1 MEVPSDHDI
10 LLALG
15 EDLPVGIWI
24 ARAPDAELVF
34 ANAMF
39 AEIVGMP
46 APARCQ
52 LGCSERYGLFTRDGG
67 RYPETRLPFQR
78 ALSERR
84 TVVIDDLTIRRRDGK
99 RVDIRAV
106 ARPVGEPI
114 SHVIT
119 TLFDVSREVA
129 AERARLETE
138 QRLRRAQ
145 RLEAIGTLA
154 GGIAHDFNNLIFG
167 VKLIT
172 AELAMGEQD
181 PKRRAAL
188 DKIDEITERS
198 ATLTRSLVAFTRRG
212 EQRAMPISVTDVV
225 TAMSELLTRTLRG
238 VELSFELEASE
249 RGTVIAD
256 QTQLEQVV
264 MNLVL
269 NARGAT
275 HVVVRTADVVAPGHP
290 EPARFVALEVKD
302 DGPGLLPEPRD
313 PEIVMV
319 DGVAHATDLA
329 AVFGIVERHGGSV
342 EVDAGLDGRGTTMRV
357 LLPAVRRA
365 AAVRARASMA
375 DLPRGSGLVLVID
388 DDHMVRKVVA
398 SSLQSLGYQIV
409 EAVNGSD
416 GVEIYRARHAEI
428 RAVVLDLVMQG
439 MPGRATYL
447 ALRDIER
454 NVAVL
459 LMSGHTMNDQVQ
471 ELLDLGVRTFVS
483 KPYSIAVLAAA
494 MAELTK

>member
-24 ARAPDAELVF
+24 ARAPDAALIF
-34 ANAMF
+34 ANPMF
-39 AEIVGMP
+39 AEIVGMKP
-46 APARCQ
+46 PDRCQ
-52 LGCSERYGLFTRDGG
+52 FGCSERYGLYTREGG

-78 ALSERR
+78 AMTERR
-84 TVVIDDLTIRRRDGK
+84 TVVIDDLTIRRRDGR

-106 ARPVGEPI
+106 AKPVGEPI
-114 SHVIT
+114 THVIT
-119 TLFDVSREVA
+119 TVFDVTREVA
-129 AERARLETE
+129 SERGRLETE

-172 AELAMGEQD
+172 AELVQGELD

-188 DKIDEITERS
+188 DQIDEITERS

-238 VELSFELEASE
+238 VELSFELEATN

-275 HVVVRTADVVAPGHP
+275 HVVVRTADITSPGHP

-302 DGPGLLPEPRD
+302 DGPGLLAEPREPD
-313 PEIVMV
+313 VVTV
-319 DGVAHATDLA
+319 DGVDHATDLA

-365 AAVRARASMA
+365 SAARSRPSVA
-375 DLPRGSGLVLVID
+375 DLPRGSGLILVID

-409 EAVNGSD
+409 EAVSGSD
-416 GVEIYRARHAEI
+416 AVDIYRARHADI
-428 RAVVLDLVMQG
+428 RAVVLDMVMQG

-447 ALRDIER
+447 ALREIEPS
-454 NVAVL
+454 VAVL

-471 ELLDLGVRTFVS
+471 EILDLGVRTFVS

-494 MAELTK
+494 MADLTQ